1 VIRDISF
8 YGVINSSAPEQIR
21 VRVAG
26 AASGQGAPV
35 VGQLVDVG
43 ISPDTSIV
51 WAAEDAVAQ
60 PDYKRPFRVGR
71 TVGVRGTMSNGEI
84 TARALTVQVLA
95 G

>member
-1 VIRDISF
+1 VI
-8 YGVINSSAPEQIR
+8 SSSEPRTVR

-51 WAAEDAVAQ
+51 WAVADGAAE
-60 PDYKRPFRVGR
+60 PDYTRPFEVGR
-71 TVGVRGTMSNGEI
+71 TVGVRGTASKGEI
-84 TARALTVQVLA
+84 SARALTLHVEA
-95 G
+95 A